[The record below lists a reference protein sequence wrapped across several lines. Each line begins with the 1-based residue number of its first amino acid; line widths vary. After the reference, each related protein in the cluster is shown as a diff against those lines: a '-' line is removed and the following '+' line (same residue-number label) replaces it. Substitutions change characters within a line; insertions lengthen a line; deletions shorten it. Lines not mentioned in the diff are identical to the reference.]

1 VSERGPD
8 SQVVVCQVRPSA
20 NEEEVV
26 AITSA
31 LQSLWPTP
39 TRRRVVE
46 VDDQW
51 RFGGRRHKLSSKRAV
66 LLPQ

>member
-1 VSERGPD
+1 MSERGPD
-8 SQVVVCQVRPSA
+8 SQVVVSQVRPSA

-39 TRRRVVE
+39 TRRRVVQ
-46 VDDQW
+46 VNDQW
-51 RFGGRRHKLSSKRAV
+51 RFSRRTWLEGF
-66 LLPQ
+66 